1 MTIVKTLVCLS
12 VLVPD
17 ENRKLIGFV
26 ASLIEIAVY
35 LLFYFCEDG
44 EEKNVSQSSDF
55 DFDEVEESFLRK
67 LRVNALQSESGN
79 DATNSAHET
88 KDIKKPCKQ
97 RTEHSIEE
105 HYVNIIDLTSEPEA
119 DTGKQNVPLETI
131 EVLPKSNVKETPLTK
146 LDATSSVLLQEPCQ
160 PDKIQKK
167 PGNQEANANSETVPA
182 PSLISVE
189 DLSKLAAKN
198 PTVSDEPPVLTK
210 MNPSP
215 RNSLEEMISRLKTRV
230 FTTQKSSSGASLNE
244 PEGPAD
250 VGFETPIADAVDN
263 CSIDKSSGTVDNSLK
278 FSGEPI
284 SDPSSPDT
292 ENIESC
298 PPSPSSL
305 HSDVSK
311 TESLDRKSEVSTG
324 SSRRS
329 TGVSS
334 KPPAKRL
341 KSKRTS
347 I

>member
-1 MTIVKTLVCLS
+1 MKFL
-12 VLVPD
+12 
-17 ENRKLIGFV
+17 
-26 ASLIEIAVY
+26 Y
-35 LLFYFCEDG
+35 LFYLCKDE

-67 LRVNALQSESGN
+67 MRVNALQSESGN

-88 KDIKKPCKQ
+88 KENKKPSKQ
-97 RTEHSIEE
+97 RTDNSIEE
-105 HYVNIIDLTSEPEA
+105 HCVNIIDLTSEPEA
-119 DTGKQNVPLETI
+119 DTGKQNVPSQTI
-131 EVLPKSNVKETPLTK
+131 EVQPKSNVKETPLTK
-146 LDATSSVLLQEPCQ
+146 LDATSTTLLQESCQ
-160 PDKIQKK
+160 PDKIPKK
-167 PGNQEANANSETVPA
+167 TVNQEANTNSDSAPA

-230 FTTQKSSSGASLNE
+230 LTTQQSSSGASLSE
-244 PEGPAD
+244 PERPAD
-250 VGFETPIADAVDN
+250 MDLEIPITDAIDN
-263 CSIDKSSGTVDNSLK
+263 CAIDKSSVKVENSLK

-305 HSDVSK
+305 HSDV
-311 TESLDRKSEVSTG
+311 KSEVSTG

-334 KPPAKRL
+334 KPPAKKLR
-341 KSKRTS
+341 SKRTPM
-347 I
+347 